1 MPAMSEAILL
11 RGDDT
16 LLTPPVEL
24 RAGPLDMIFEP
35 DTALLRYVRVDGEE
49 IVRGVYVAVR
59 DHNWGTVEPSL
70 SDLAIDAREDAFDV
84 RFVADCRQD
93 DIHFVWRGVITGSS
107 EGVVRFSMDGVAHS
121 RFQRNRIG
129 FCVLHPM
136 SVAGQTCAV
145 EHVDGSQTDGVFPER
160 ISPHQPFMDI
170 RAITHELRAGGD
182 AEVCMD
188 GDTFEM
194 EDQRNWTDASY
205 KTYCTPLAVP
215 FPVGVESGDTVE
227 QSVTMRALEVARTPR
242 ARGRADMTTP
252 VVRLG
257 EDVVG
262 RVPSV
267 GLGDSSHDAAP
278 TEEEATR
285 LQTLGAQHLR
295 ADIRPDGDGWRD
307 HAARAAT
314 LAAQIDA
321 PLEIALLLPAD
332 DASDEALR
340 SVVEWTASERPR
352 IARWIVLHDDLSTTS
367 ARTFADAR
375 RALGAY
381 APDAPMGLGTDCYFT
396 ELNRDRP
403 DIRDA
408 DFISYSINPQVH
420 AFDDASLVETLEA
433 QPVTVESAGVFAG
446 EAPVVVSPVTLRP
459 RFNPNA
465 TGEASEPTPGEL
477 PPEVDKR
484 QMSLFGAAWTLGSIA
499 RLASAGVVSATYYEP
514 TGPRGVMDASASRE
528 TPAEFA
534 RVEGGVYPLYHAL
547 RDVCGFAGGR
557 VLRVEV
563 SDPLAV
569 AALSVASG
577 SRRATWVANLTPR
590 ECEVV
595 VEGLAPGR
603 YTVRTLDAS
612 NAERAM
618 LEPEAYGEGIACM
631 RVGEGATTLAL
642 GAYGVAR
649 VGIDEVPVGGHFSTR

>member
-1 MPAMSEAILL
+1 
-11 RGDDT
+11 
-16 LLTPPVEL
+16 
-24 RAGPLDMIFEP
+24 
-35 DTALLRYVRVDGEE
+35 
-49 IVRGVYVAVR
+49 
-59 DHNWGTVEPSL
+59 
-70 SDLAIDAREDAFDV
+70 
-84 RFVADCRQD
+84 
-93 DIHFVWRGVITGSS
+93 
-107 EGVVRFSMDGVAHS
+107 
-121 RFQRNRIG
+121 
-129 FCVLHPM
+129 
-136 SVAGQTCAV
+136 
-145 EHVDGSQTDGVFPER
+145 
-160 ISPHQPFMDI
+160 
-170 RAITHELRAGGD
+170 
-182 AEVCMD
+182 MD
-188 GDTFEM
+188 GDAFEM

-205 KTYCTPLAVP
+205 KTYCTPLALP
-215 FPVGVESGDTVE
+215 YPVTVE
-227 QSVTMRALEVARTPR
+227 AGETVRQSVTVALRGPSPSPRVGTRSVDVTSVVQLSQDVVGAMPCIGLGSPSHGASPTEDESARLRALRPGHLRVDIRTASPGWQEVATAVARLAADIDTPLEVAVLMPSG
-242 ARGRADMTTP
+242 AADT
-252 VVRLG
+252 
-257 EDVVG
+257 
-262 RVPSV
+262 
-267 GLGDSSHDAAP
+267 
-278 TEEEATR
+278 
-285 LQTLGAQHLR
+285 
-295 ADIRPDGDGWRD
+295 
-307 HAARAAT
+307 
-314 LAAQIDA
+314 AAQ
-321 PLEIALLLPAD
+321 
-332 DASDEALR
+332 
-340 SVVEWTASERPR
+340 SVLGWARVERPQ
-352 IARWIVLHDDLSTTS
+352 IARWVVLHDDMSTTS
-367 ARTFADAR
+367 AATFSAARSVLSSYEGDA
-375 RALGAY
+375 LFGV
-381 APDAPMGLGTDCYFT
+381 GTDCYFT